1 MTTANFY
8 LILIPILRISRVQ
21 YTHTLSIGLSCLYFQ
36 YLIIQSAYSLPNYR
50 AQFLE
55 YKDLDK
61 IHIQPTIDS
70 ISRLLRQFKRNA
82 KQVSTALGGSQLGS
96 LALFISADN

>member
-1 MTTANFY
+1 MSTAYN
-8 LILIPILRISRVQ
+8 
-21 YTHTLSIGLSCLYFQ
+21 
-36 YLIIQSAYSLPNYR
+36 LPDYR
-50 AQFLE
+50 ARFLE